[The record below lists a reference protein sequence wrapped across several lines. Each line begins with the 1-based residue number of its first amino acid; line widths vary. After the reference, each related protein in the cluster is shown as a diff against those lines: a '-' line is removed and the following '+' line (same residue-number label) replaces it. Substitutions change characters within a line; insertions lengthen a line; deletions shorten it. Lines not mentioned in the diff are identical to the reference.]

1 MAEKNEINEAYVE
14 DADLTFFADLLTYF
28 IKSLLFDSNNTL
40 CIRFDDPYCPEL
52 IKLDIADST
61 VIIKN
66 KNAIC
71 KKSSNQKTDK
81 LI

>member
-1 MAEKNEINEAYVE
+1 MAKINKTNEAYVE
-14 DADLTFFADLLTYF
+14 DADLTILADLLSYF

-40 CIRFDDPYCPEL
+40 YIRFDDPNCPKH

-71 KKSSNQKTDK
+71 MKTLKKKVAIN
-81 LI
+81 

>member
-1 MAEKNEINEAYVE
+1 MAKINKTNEAYVE
-14 DADLTFFADLLTYF
+14 DADLTILADLLSYF
-28 IKSLLFDSNNTL
+28 IKSLLL
-40 CIRFDDPYCPEL
+40 IVIIPYIRFDDPNCPKH

-71 KKSSNQKTDK
+71 MKNPEKESCD
-81 LI
+81 